1 MIDSCEEGWVDH
13 VIAFIDKFYRRE
25 RRTAVRVDAL
35 NHLGVIVAENSLT
48 HEVTTNAHN
57 VL

>member
-1 MIDSCEEGWVDH
+1 MDH
-13 VIAFIDKFYRRE
+13 VIAFIDKFYHRE

-35 NHLGVIVAENSLT
+35 NHLGSIVAENSLT
-48 HEVTTNAHN
+48 HEVTTNTRD